1 MQRNHFE
8 LAAERFRSFELNRR
22 RGLGRQLQWVR
33 GLFSWHVAFPAAFL
47 VLSSWVA
54 VAGDGG
60 LLHNQRVNTELARVQ
75 RQFVLQEQENARLK
89 AEVERLRYDEPTVR
103 RAIGEELQ
111 LVEAGS
117 TVYRFPDA
125 ALAPVAGLS
134 DAARVPSGA
143 AAAQP

>member
-22 RGLGRQLQWVR
+22 RGIARQLQFVR
-33 GLFSWHVAFPAAFL
+33 GLFSWYVAFPAAFIL
-47 VLSSWVA
+47 LSAWVA
-54 VAGDGG
+54 VAGNGG

-75 RQFVLQEQENARLK
+75 RQVILQEQENARLM

-111 LVEAGS
+111 LVEPGS

-125 ALAPVAGLS
+125 ALEPVDGPSNVVSA
-134 DAARVPSGA
+134 PSGV
-143 AAAQP
+143 AAAQR